1 MELGIILKND
11 ELVVDSLTV
20 AEVFEKE
27 HHRILK
33 DIRKIEEYFDTV
45 NFSQDNF
52 DSAEFSQGK
61 IAPANFS
68 QLKSEPAEFSQHN
81 FVPADF
87 EDYFYLETYRD
98 KQGKERPV
106 YYMNQKGFTLLVM
119 GYTGQ
124 RAFSYKVAY
133 IEQFEEMKRSLQG
146 QNREEMTQAQ
156 LLAYIKHY
164 LSGSRVIIQPKDEE
178 MYLDYYCVGIYSLL
192 RYYGFKK
199 SIPCSYIRELRPKVM
214 EIGLAGF
221 EEIVNYCAVKNKL
234 KLAYVKATAQDFQAS
249 EVDQAQPPLFSI
261 LGLLDHKEEVAT

>member
-27 HHRILK
+27 HRNILK
-33 DIRKIEEYFDTV
+33 DIRKIEEYFDTA
-45 NFSQDNF
+45 NFNQLKSEPV
-52 DSAEFSQGK
+52 EFSQGK

-261 LGLLDHKEEVAT
+261 LGLLDYKEEVAT

>member
-20 AEVFEKE
+20 AEVFERDHKNVL
-27 HHRILK
+27 R
-33 DIRKIEEYFDTV
+33 DIRNCISEIENTEIDVLKIEPISYID
-45 NFSQDNF
+45 
-52 DSAEFSQGK
+52 
-61 IAPANFS
+61 AN
-68 QLKSEPAEFSQHN
+68 
-81 FVPADF
+81 
-87 EDYFYLETYRD
+87 DYFYEDSIRD
-98 KQGKERPV
+98 SYGRKRKI

-133 IEQFEEMKRSLQG
+133 IEQFEEMKRQLQG
-146 QNREEMTQAQ
+146 QNRGEMTQAQ

-164 LSGSRVIIQPKDEE
+164 LAGSRVIIQPKDEE

-261 LGLLDHKEEVAT
+261 LGLLDYAEEVAP

>member
-33 DIRKIEEYFDTV
+33 DIRKIEEYFDT
-45 NFSQDNF
+45 
-52 DSAEFSQGK
+52 
-61 IAPANFS
+61 ANFS
-68 QLKSEPAEFSQHN
+68 QLKSEPAEFSQDN
-81 FVPADF
+81 FDSAEFSQSNFGPADF

-164 LSGSRVIIQPKDEE
+164 LAGSRVIIQPKDEE

>member
-20 AEVFEKE
+20 AEVFERDHKNVL
-27 HHRILK
+27 R
-33 DIRKIEEYFDTV
+33 DIRNCISEIENIEIDVLKIEPISYID
-45 NFSQDNF
+45 
-52 DSAEFSQGK
+52 
-61 IAPANFS
+61 AN
-68 QLKSEPAEFSQHN
+68 
-81 FVPADF
+81 
-87 EDYFYLETYRD
+87 DYFYEDSIRD
-98 KQGKERPV
+98 SYGRKRKI

-133 IEQFEEMKRSLQG
+133 IEQFEEMKRQLQG

-164 LSGSRVIIQPKDEE
+164 LAGSRVIIQPKDEE

-261 LGLLDHKEEVAT
+261 LGLLDYREEVAT

>member
-20 AEVFEKE
+20 AEVFERDHKNVL
-27 HHRILK
+27 R
-33 DIRKIEEYFDTV
+33 DIRNCISEIENIEIDVLKIEPISYID
-45 NFSQDNF
+45 
-52 DSAEFSQGK
+52 
-61 IAPANFS
+61 AN
-68 QLKSEPAEFSQHN
+68 
-81 FVPADF
+81 
-87 EDYFYLETYRD
+87 DYFYEDSIRD
-98 KQGKERPV
+98 SYGRKRKI

-164 LSGSRVIIQPKDEE
+164 LAGSRVIVQPKDEE
-178 MYLDYYCVGIYSLL
+178 MHHDYYCIGIFGLL
-192 RYYGFKK
+192 RYYGYEKA
-199 SIPCSYIRELRPKVM
+199 IPCSYIRELRPKVM

-249 EVDQAQPPLFSI
+249 EVVQLQPPLFSV
-261 LGLLDHKEEVAT
+261 LGLLDYWEEVAT

>member
-27 HHRILK
+27 HRNILK
-33 DIRKIEEYFDTV
+33 DIRKIEEYFDME
-45 NFSQDNF
+45 NFNQLKSEPVEFNQDNF
-52 DSAEFSQGK
+52 DSVDFNQS
-61 IAPANFS
+61 NFG
-68 QLKSEPAEFSQHN
+68 PVEFSQHN
-81 FVPADF
+81 FVPVDF

-98 KQGKERPV
+98 RKGQERPV

-164 LSGSRVIIQPKDEE
+164 LAGSRVIIQPKDEE

-261 LGLLDHKEEVAT
+261 LGLLDYKEEVAT

>member
-20 AEVFEKE
+20 AEVFEKK

-52 DSAEFSQGK
+52 DSAD
-61 IAPANFS
+61 
-68 QLKSEPAEFSQHN
+68 FSQHN

-98 KQGKERPV
+98 KQSKERPV

-156 LLAYIKHY
+156 
-164 LSGSRVIIQPKDEE
+164 
-178 MYLDYYCVGIYSLL
+178 
-192 RYYGFKK
+192 
-199 SIPCSYIRELRPKVM
+199 
-214 EIGLAGF
+214 
-221 EEIVNYCAVKNKL
+221 
-234 KLAYVKATAQDFQAS
+234 
-249 EVDQAQPPLFSI
+249 PPLFSV
-261 LGLLDHKEEVAT
+261 LGLLDYWEEVAT

>member
-27 HHRILK
+27 HKRVLR
-33 DIRKIEEYFDTV
+33 DIRYSISQIKNIEIDV
-45 NFSQDNF
+45 S
-52 DSAEFSQGK
+52 K
-61 IAPANFS
+61 IAPISDIDAN
-68 QLKSEPAEFSQHN
+68 
-81 FVPADF
+81 
-87 EDYFYLETYRD
+87 DYFYEDSIRD
-98 KQGKERPV
+98 SYGRKRKI

-146 QNREEMTQAQ
+146 QNREEMTQTQ

-164 LSGSRVIIQPKDEE
+164 LAGSRVIVQPKDEE

-192 RYYGFKK
+192 RYYGFKR

-261 LGLLDHKEEVAT
+261 LGLLDYWEEVAT

>member
-27 HHRILK
+27 HKKVLR
-33 DIRKIEEYFDTV
+33 DIRYCISEIENIEIDVSKFGPISYID
-45 NFSQDNF
+45 
-52 DSAEFSQGK
+52 
-61 IAPANFS
+61 AN
-68 QLKSEPAEFSQHN
+68 
-81 FVPADF
+81 
-87 EDYFYLETYRD
+87 DYFYEDSIRD
-98 KQGKERPV
+98 SYGRKRKI

-164 LSGSRVIIQPKDEE
+164 LAGSRVIIQPKDEE

-199 SIPCSYIRELRPKVM
+199 SIPYSYIRELRPKVM

-261 LGLLDHKEEVAT
+261 LGLLDYREEVAT

>member
-20 AEVFEKE
+20 AEVFERDHKNVL
-27 HHRILK
+27 R
-33 DIRKIEEYFDTV
+33 DIRNCISEIENIEIDVLKIEPISDI
-45 NFSQDNF
+45 D
-52 DSAEFSQGK
+52 
-61 IAPANFS
+61 AN
-68 QLKSEPAEFSQHN
+68 
-81 FVPADF
+81 
-87 EDYFYLETYRD
+87 DYFYEDSIRD
-98 KQGKERPV
+98 SYGRKRKI

-146 QNREEMTQAQ
+146 QNHGEMTQAQ

-164 LSGSRVIIQPKDEE
+164 LAGSRVIIQPKDEE
-178 MYLDYYCVGIYSLL
+178 MYLDYYCVGIFGLL
-192 RYYGFKK
+192 RYYGYEKA
-199 SIPCSYIRELRPKVM
+199 IPCSYIRELRPKVM

-221 EEIVNYCAVKNKL
+221 EEIVNYCAVKDKL

-249 EVDQAQPPLFSI
+249 EVYQLQPPLFGV
-261 LGLLDHKEEVAT
+261 LGLLDYWEEVAT